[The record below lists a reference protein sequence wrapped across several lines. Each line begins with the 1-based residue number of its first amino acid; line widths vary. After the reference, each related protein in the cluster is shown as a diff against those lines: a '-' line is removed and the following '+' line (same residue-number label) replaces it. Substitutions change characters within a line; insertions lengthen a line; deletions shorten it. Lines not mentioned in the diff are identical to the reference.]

1 MNKTADPEVRT
12 FESLMDDLEEV
23 VQRLEDETLSLD
35 EAIELHG
42 RAQLLVDQCRRRL
55 GEAEQTI
62 QKLITGADGNMQV
75 EDLDPT
81 SES

>member
-1 MNKTADPEVRT
+1 VKKTADPEAKT
-12 FESLMDDLEEV
+12 FESLMADLEDV

-42 RAQLLVDQCRRRL
+42 RAQQLVDQCRTRL

-62 QKLITGADGNMQV
+62 QKLITGTDGNIQV
-75 EDLDPT
+75 EDLDT
-81 SES
+81 ISES